1 MIVLH
6 HAWDSLQ
13 SFKVRMCLA
22 EAGIPWTGRV
32 LSLTD
37 FDHLEPAY
45 LAVNP
50 DGLVPAIEM
59 QEGALTESSVI
70 NAYLDDAF
78 NASRLQPGDAYARAC
93 IRWWSHHEDTVVH
106 PAIRPP
112 TFNLY
117 IKPKLAGMSSEALEI
132 RLSRHPQP
140 ERAAAYRAA
149 VLAPFDGPAVSSAI
163 RSLDR
168 TISRIDTATAGRDWL
183 VGDAIT
189 LGDIAMAAMVER
201 LEMLALDC
209 LWEPYPHARDWSR
222 RIAQRPSFLAARQP
236 EQGGSRTPVDPA
248 VVRRLVADALGS

>member
-22 EAGIPWTGRV
+22 EAGMPWTGRV

-37 FDHLEPAY
+37 FDHLAPAY

-50 DGLVPAIEM
+50 DGLVPAIET
-59 QEGALTESSVI
+59 EVGVLTESSVI

-78 NASRLQPGDAYARAC
+78 NASRLQPGDAYGRAR

-117 IKPKLAGMSSEALEI
+117 IKPKLAGMSSEALET
-132 RLSRHPQP
+132 RLSGHPQP

-149 VLAPFDGPAVSSAI
+149 VLAPFDGPGVSSAI

-168 TISRIDTATAGRDWL
+168 TISRIDAATAERDWL

-189 LGDIAMAAMVER
+189 LADIAMAAMVER

-209 LWEPYPHARDWSR
+209 LWEPYPHAHAWAR
-222 RIAQRPSFLAARQP
+222 RIAQRPSFRSARQP
-236 EQGGSRTPVDPA
+236 EQGGSQLLVDPV
-248 VVRRLVADALGS
+248 VVRRLVAEALGS